1 MQDFSGKVAVITG
14 GASGIG
20 LGLARQAAVEGMRL
34 ALADVEQKA
43 LDVAAAE
50 LRDLGAEVL
59 ALRTDVSRLEDVEA
73 LAERT
78 FARFGAVHL
87 LCNNAGVGSTVAG
100 SVLAGTIAN
109 WEWLLGVNLWG
120 VIHGVQVFAPRLL
133 EQNEAAHIV
142 NTASVAGLIAGH
154 LGIYTVSKHAIVA
167 LSETLYEE
175 LSRMDTP
182 VQAHV
187 LCPGTVATAL
197 TGARRNRPAAIA
209 REPDERD
216 DIEVPGRREWL
227 AGHSAKIDHGMDPA
241 QVAERTFAAL
251 REGRFYIYTHPW
263 SNEHMALIGQRCVN
277 LLTGSNPTVTPYDAP

>member
-1 MQDFSGKVAVITG
+1 MQDFEGKVAVITG

-20 LGLARQAAVEGMRL
+20 LGLARKAASEGMHL
-34 ALADVEQKA
+34 VLADIEQGA
-43 LDVAAAE
+43 LEAAAAE
-50 LRDLGAEVL
+50 LRAGGAEVL
-59 ALRTDVSRLEDVEA
+59 PVRTDVSQLADVEA
-73 LAERT
+73 LAQQA
-78 FARFGAVHL
+78 FAHFGGVHL

-109 WEWLLGVNLWG
+109 WQWLLGVNLWG
-120 VIHGVQVFAPRLL
+120 TIHGVHVFAPLLL

-142 NTASVAGLIAGH
+142 NTASIAGLFAGH
-154 LGIYTVSKHAIVA
+154 LGIYTVTKHAIVA

-175 LSRMDTP
+175 LSRMETE

-209 REPDERD
+209 QEPDERD
-216 DIEVPGRREWL
+216 IEIPGRREWI
-227 AGHSAKIDHGMDPA
+227 AGHSTNIDNGMEPA
-241 QVAERTFAAL
+241 LVAEHVFAAL

-263 SNEHMALIGQRCVN
+263 DDAHMAKIGQRCEN
-277 LLTGSNPTVTPYDAP
+277 LLAGRNPVVASYESG

>member
-20 LGLARQAAVEGMRL
+20 LGLARQAAALGMRL

-43 LDVAAAE
+43 LEAAAAE

-59 ALRTDVSRLEDVEA
+59 PLRTDVSQLADVEA
-73 LAERT
+73 LAEQA
-78 FARFGAVHL
+78 FARFGRVHL

-109 WEWLLGVNLWG
+109 WQWLLGVNLWG
-120 VIHGVQVFAPRLL
+120 VIHGVHVFAPRLL
-133 EQNEAAHIV
+133 QQNEEAHIV

-167 LSETLYEE
+167 LSETLHEE
-175 LSRMDTP
+175 LSRMDAP

-209 REPDERD
+209 HEPDERD
-216 DIEVPGRREWL
+216 VEIPGRREWI
-227 AGHSAKIDHGMDPA
+227 AGHSANIDAGMDPA
-241 QVAERTFAAL
+241 RVAERVFEAL

-263 SNEHMALIGQRCVN
+263 DDAHMALIGQRCAD
-277 LLTGSNPTVTPYDAP
+277 LLTGRNPRTLPYDAP